1 MGLIENSYKVND
13 LINYAYN
20 TADYDVEKYEKNTMA
35 YDDIDRAIRRH
46 RLIAGKALHLLERV
60 IDNDGTED
68 ELKRASEWLLVA
80 LDMVKY
86 KINTETVRRN
96 LNVKDL
102 EAKFHK

>member
-1 MGLIENSYKVND
+1 MGIIEKSFKVND

-46 RLIAGKALHLLERV
+46 RLISGKALHLLERV

-68 ELKRASEWLLVA
+68 ELKRASEWLLMA

-86 KINTETVRRN
+86 KIDTEAVRRD
-96 LNVKDL
+96 LNVKEL
-102 EAKFHK
+102 ETKFHR

>member
-1 MGLIENSYKVND
+1 MGIIEKSFKVND

-20 TADYDVEKYEKNTMA
+20 TADYDVEKCEKNTMA
-35 YDDIDRAIRRH
+35 YDDIDRAMRRH

-68 ELKRASEWLLVA
+68 ELKRASEWFLVA

-86 KINTETVRRN
+86 KIDVETVRRD
-96 LNVKDL
+96 LNVKEL
-102 EAKFHK
+102 ETKFHR